1 MPIQVVYPQTLV
13 VVSPGDAFGH
23 LVVNDASALVVGAE
37 GYLYHQ
43 TKDPIFVKVVD
54 ITGNTLTVTFNS
66 VVLDTSA
73 YGPASGAD
81 IHFDHQAVDSTVV
94 PPTPGVGI
102 NIAAGTNTASSGT
115 VNFVNSN
122 GVTFGLNTNNAMTVS
137 VVPGAAAGVGA
148 AAAGTQTM
156 TSGTLAF
163 ANSNNVSFTMNG
175 SSQIVASAS
184 FAGGA
189 ATVFSNSNNVTFGL
203 NGSTVTASATWPAQ
217 SNQPV
222 AVSGSNGSF
231 AFSTLTM
238 GNSNGLTFYTTNGS
252 VVGSYTVPTV
262 PGATVFSN
270 SNNVTFGLNGS
281 TVTASATVTYP
292 AQTVQPVA
300 ASASN
305 GSYNFSTLKFVE
317 GSGVTWATQANG
329 IQASVKTD
337 YQSSNANYQTTTPT
351 LNQVR
356 APTADAFFNMASN
369 QVQFQ
374 FSNTGTFTTNA
385 NRQGLFEIDVQGNLQ
400 DGADAFHVHQS
411 DNNPQ
416 IDLAHIEGWGTGVT
430 GLRIQ
435 VSASVAAEIN
445 RAIKFTNTG
454 AGGAQTLG
462 TMPFIIPVAMSNS
475 VANLNANFLQGKVST
490 DFLTVQSTQPVAI
503 SGSNG
508 SSTFATLT
516 MGNSNGLTHYMTN
529 GSLVGSYTVPTIP
542 GATVFSN
549 SNNVS
554 FGLNGSTITATAT
567 LPAQTQQPMYFSAG
581 TTSTSANTLQ
591 FGTSAANGNITFA
604 ISGGSIVGSAP
615 SGGAGFT
622 AGISTNGSGT
632 TGTINSQM
640 VFFPG
645 ANITLSQSV
654 NGGSASLT
662 VIGGAGGAG
671 VNNAAGGVTQGTG
684 TVNFANSNNV
694 SFGLSNNGTM
704 TASASFN
711 QSVQPV
717 AASGSNGSFAFSTLT
732 MGNSNGLTFYTTN
745 GSMVGSYTVPTIP
758 GATVFSNSNNVTF
771 GLNGSTVTATATF
784 PAQTVQPVAAS
795 GSNGSFA
802 FSTLTMGNSNGLTFY
817 TTNGSMVGSYTV
829 PTIPGATVFSNSNN
843 VTFGLNGSTVTATA
857 TFPAQT
863 VQPVAASASN
873 GSFNFST
880 IKFVE
885 GSGVTWATQ
894 INGIQASV
902 KTDYQ
907 SSNANYLTSQSNQ
920 AVSGT
925 NGSVTFQTL
934 SFTAANGASFYT
946 SNNSAIALSYTVPNV
961 PAQTQQP
968 MYFSAGTTSTSA
980 NTLQFGSSAANGN
993 VTFAIS
999 GGSVVGSVPA
1009 IPGATVFSNSNNVTF
1024 GLNGSTVTAT
1034 ATFAQSQQPVYFSAG
1049 TTSTSANTL
1058 QFGSSAANGNVT
1070 FAISGGSVLGSV
1082 PAIPGATVFSNSNNV
1097 TFGLNGSTVTAT
1109 ATFPA
1114 QTVQPVAASASN
1126 GSFNFSTIKF
1136 VEGSGVTWATQAN
1149 GIQASVKTDY
1159 QSSNANYLTSQS
1171 NQAVSGTNGSVTFQT
1186 LSFTAANGASF
1197 YTSNNSAIALSYTVP
1212 NVPAQTQQPMYFSAG
1227 TTSTSANTLQ
1237 FGTSAANGNVT
1248 FAISGGSIVGS
1259 APSGGAFS
1267 AGNST
1272 DGVGTTGLVGNQL
1285 VFFPGANITLSQ
1297 SLNGGSAS
1305 LTVVGGAGG
1314 AGAAVAGGGVTQ
1326 NTGTVNFANS
1336 NNITFGLSNNGTMT
1350 ASFGGGGGAAVGI
1363 STAGNTQGT
1372 SGTFSSGSYIFEGS
1386 NGLSLSQITNAG
1398 SPNVQTLRIIAPAA
1412 GITAINI
1419 SAGTTSSNISNF
1431 TFSNA
1436 NSMTFGLGTG
1446 ASTGIITASYD
1457 VSQLTVGGNI
1467 SLSNNGSTIT
1477 LNGQA
1482 VAMAFNAAT
1491 TQTSGTVVFS
1501 NSNGLSWGYNLNTV
1515 TAALTRNISAVG
1527 NTTGQSSSS
1536 SYNASAQAFSGAGAI
1551 SVGNS
1556 GGSFIISANSTRNL
1570 YVVGNTTG
1578 QSSSSSYGL
1587 ASHSFSGAGI
1597 VSVGNSGGSFIISAT
1612 QSAQTGNLY
1621 AVGNTTGQS
1630 SSSGYDLRSV
1640 YFSGGGN
1647 ISVGNSGGTFI
1658 ISQTGGGGGAAISAA
1673 GTGAG
1678 GNNSQATGTVN
1689 FANSNNVT
1697 FGLSN
1702 NGVMTASFNAAN
1714 TASTFQAGMS
1724 TFGNTAGTTGLVQ
1737 NNIVFVGTND
1747 ISLSQSVNGASATLT
1762 IDGGSPFTALTY
1774 NNRQLGA
1781 ATANSG
1787 YGNNSWWLVPMRLG
1801 NPVSASTL
1809 LQVMSMTGSVTSN
1822 QTNTVGATLQM
1833 ALYKQTQTTNISRL
1847 DSMWST
1853 QAFFTWFNGGT
1864 TTMSFAFAHGGTT
1877 FTTGGGASSASYMSS
1892 VFGLRMLTFTVG
1904 SILDAGLYAYGVKV
1918 STSSAGG
1925 SSIMRSFCPIMDNPL
1940 SGGAQFMTGASTVTS
1955 IGYVDAGVFSAASA
1969 SPPVSFVFGDIR
1981 QSNNLVP
1988 YVKMGAI

>member
-81 IHFDHQAVDSTVV
+81 IHFDHQAVDSAVV
-94 PPTPGVGI
+94 PPAPGVGI

-122 GVTFGLNTNNAMTVS
+122 GVTFGLNTNNAMTLS
-137 VVPGAAAGVGA
+137 VVAGAAGIGA

-238 GNSNGLTFYTTNGS
+238 GNSNGMTFYTTNGS

-305 GSYNFSTLKFVE
+305 GSYNFSTIKFVE

-337 YQSSNANYQTTTPT
+337 YQSSNANYLTSQ
-351 LNQVR
+351 
-356 APTADAFFNMASN
+356 SN
-369 QVQFQ
+369 Q
-374 FSNTGTFTTNA
+374 
-385 NRQGLFEIDVQGNLQ
+385 
-400 DGADAFHVHQS
+400 
-411 DNNPQ
+411 
-416 IDLAHIEGWGTGVT
+416 
-430 GLRIQ
+430 
-435 VSASVAAEIN
+435 
-445 RAIKFTNTG
+445 
-454 AGGAQTLG
+454 
-462 TMPFIIPVAMSNS
+462 
-475 VANLNANFLQGKVST
+475 
-490 DFLTVQSTQPVAI
+490 AI

-508 SSTFATLT
+508 SSTFQTLSLGST
-516 MGNSNGLTHYMTN
+516 SGLNLFLSNG
-529 GSLVGSYTVPTIP
+529 SIVGTYTVPTIP

-549 SNNVS
+549 SNNVT
-554 FGLNGSTITATAT
+554 FGLNGSTVTASASYSQPGATVFSNSNNVTFGLNGSTVTASVTVTYPSQTVQPVAASASNGSYNFSTLKFVEGSGVTWATQINGIQASVKTDYQSSNANYQTGHTGPTGVRVNASASTLTNGDLVFSNSNNITFGINGSTITASASVI
-567 LPAQTQQPMYFSAG
+567 AQTQQPMYFSAG

-591 FGTSAANGNITFA
+591 FGTSAANGNVTFA
-604 ISGGSIVGSAP
+604 ISGGSLVGSAP

-632 TGTINSQM
+632 TGTVNSQI

-645 ANITLSQSV
+645 ANITLSQSI
-654 NGGSASLT
+654 NGASASLT

-671 VNNAAGGVTQGTG
+671 VNVAGGGVTQGTG

-711 QSVQPV
+711 QNVQPV

-784 PAQTVQPVAAS
+784 PAQTVQPVAVS
-795 GSNGSFA
+795 GSNGSFL

-894 INGIQASV
+894 AGGIQASV

-946 SNNSAIALSYTVPNV
+946 SANSAIALSYTVPNV

-1058 QFGSSAANGNVT
+1058 QFGTSAANGNVT
-1070 FAISGGSVLGSV
+1070 FAISGGSV
-1082 PAIPGATVFSNSNNV
+1082 
-1097 TFGLNGSTVTAT
+1097 
-1109 ATFPA
+1109 
-1114 QTVQPVAASASN
+1114 
-1126 GSFNFSTIKF
+1126 
-1136 VEGSGVTWATQAN
+1136 
-1149 GIQASVKTDY
+1149 
-1159 QSSNANYLTSQS
+1159 
-1171 NQAVSGTNGSVTFQT
+1171 
-1186 LSFTAANGASF
+1186 
-1197 YTSNNSAIALSYTVP
+1197 
-1212 NVPAQTQQPMYFSAG
+1212 
-1227 TTSTSANTLQ
+1227 
-1237 FGTSAANGNVT
+1237 
-1248 FAISGGSIVGS
+1248 VGS

-1314 AGAAVAGGGVTQ
+1314 AGAAIAGSGTYTQ
-1326 NTGTVNFANS
+1326 NTGTITFQNS
-1336 NNITFGLSNNGTMT
+1336 NNVTFGLSNNGVMTASASFGGGGAALKGSGTYTQNTGTIEFGNSNGITFGLSNNGTMT
-1350 ASFGGGGGAAVGI
+1350 AS
-1363 STAGNTQGT
+1363 
-1372 SGTFSSGSYIFEGS
+1372 
-1386 NGLSLSQITNAG
+1386 
-1398 SPNVQTLRIIAPAA
+1398 
-1412 GITAINI
+1412 
-1419 SAGTTSSNISNF
+1419 
-1431 TFSNA
+1431 
-1436 NSMTFGLGTG
+1436 
-1446 ASTGIITASYD
+1446 YD
-1457 VSQLTVGGNI
+1457 LTQLTVGGNI

-1501 NSNGLSWGYNLNTV
+1501 NSNGISWGYNVNTV
-1515 TAALTRNISAVG
+1515 TAQLTRNISAVGNTAGQSSSSSYNASAQSFSGMGAISVGNSGGAIIFSANSTYNLSAVG

-1536 SYNASAQAFSGAGAI
+1536 SYNYSGHLFSGAGAI

-1570 YVVGNTTG
+1570 YAVGNTTG

-1630 SSSGYDLRSV
+1630 SSSNYDLRSLS
-1640 YFSGGGN
+1640 FSGAGG
-1647 ISVGNSGGTFI
+1647 ISIGNSGGSFI
-1658 ISQTGGGGGAAISAA
+1658 ISQLGGGVALSAA

-1678 GNNSQATGTVN
+1678 GSNSQSSGTVN
-1689 FANSNNVT
+1689 FSNSNNVT

-1737 NNIVFVGTND
+1737 NNIVFVGTNG

-1762 IDGGSPFTALTY
+1762 FDVSNYSLRRYPESPVPLATSSMYT
-1774 NNRQLGA
+1774 GA
-1781 ATANSG
+1781 
-1787 YGNNSWWLVPMRLG
+1787 YGNTGGNSQTTASFYICPLILPH
-1801 NPVSASTL
+1801 PIAFDEIEIYVSN
-1809 LQVMSMTGSVTSN
+1809 GSVGASN
-1822 QTNTVGATLQM
+1822 STWQHTIAHMLGIYTLDT
-1833 ALYKQTQTTNISRL
+1833 A
-1847 DSMWST
+1847 
-1853 QAFFTWFNGGT
+1853 GGT
-1864 TTMSFAFAHGGTT
+1864 TALRSVSTFQAMMQLTGSSNSAITGLVYWGTNSTATNATTGFTGNSTAVITGMKNIKFYDQPATLPAGQYWLAHGFTQRTSNVNMFSQANTALYMSYSQTTGAPYLGQVTTATPSPYRYMGLFTFQGTT
-1877 FTTGGGASSASYMSS
+1877 NAGTAPMVPVSIDTTAITG
-1892 VFGLRMLTFTVG
+1892 T
-1904 SILDAGLYAYGVKV
+1904 
-1918 STSSAGG
+1918 GG
-1925 SSIMRSFCPIMDNPL
+1925 SSQMRWLAPNI
-1940 SGGAQFMTGASTVTS
+1940 
-1955 IGYVDAGVFSAASA
+1955 Y
-1969 SPPVSFVFGDIR
+1969 
-1981 QSNNLVP
+1981 
-1988 YVKMGAI
+1988 K